1 MSLWLGGYYEK
12 DYMVR
17 QEDRDIQWSPLS
29 GTDPGPTKITLIP
42 SKQVPCDQSSL
53 LLHMATLGTRSLD
66 HGALEDILKPYPSKP
81 AIAILYIPYS
91 PFYRAQY
98 VAQKSW
104 LLEKQEATRPRRCS
118 SLSKIHPLP
127 VNGINPHRGQDIVL
141 L

>member
-1 MSLWLGGYYEK
+1 MTIPPPLLSLRLGGYYEK

-42 SKQVPCDQSSL
+42 SKRVPCDQSSL
-53 LLHMATLGTRSLD
+53 LLHMLGTRSLD

-91 PFYRAQY
+91 PFYRAEEGP
-98 VAQKSW
+98 VCRTEKWAFRKAKSNQT
-104 LLEKQEATRPRRCS
+104 LKMLISKQNTPPTC
-118 SLSKIHPLP
+118 
-127 VNGINPHRGQDIVL
+127 
-141 L
+141 